1 MRKMNYHWDVLKL
14 VRRGGV
20 GRGVRI
26 LIFWNQNCPGDP
38 HPPQWGRGIFLTEV
52 GGGIG
57 LLTRIGGR
65 NEL

>member
-26 LIFWNQNCPGDP
+26 LIFWNQNFPGDP
-38 HPPQWGRGIFLTEV
+38 PPSMGAGDFSDG

-57 LLTRIGGR
+57 LLTRIGGQK
-65 NEL
+65 